1 MVHKGQDGGAVEQQ
15 PLALAGVGHI
25 GQLVRGNAQLPGQ
38 NLPVTTRLVE
48 HIHEVRVFKDV
59 LHLAGRKQVLH
70 VLCDARGNAAPLTE
84 PLPNLYRVG
93 GGLFL
98 LQEQV
103 HLVDVVAG
111 GLAGRPVDGDAV
123 PHLVLHHQHPDFFEL
138 LPQFF
143 DVIADNAVVDV
154 HVAAVVE
161 YVEGAGDVDFQRR
174 GDVLRLFLVLRP
186 QQVVQ
191 VLQNGH
197 ILRARIVEVVLIHQ
211 PHTAVNDGFL
221 HRLQPVLATHDQL
234 AQRQNEVGFQRQRAF
249 IVRIVQVQ
257 VHRVDIVGGGRRDF
271 DDLPVQALHQRRVL
285 GLRVADDDII
295 RSQQEAVGDLA
306 LGAEGF
312 AAARRTQNQAVG
324 VFQQFAV
331 HHDEVVG
338 QGVDAVVQR
347 LLAVLKK
354 LLGRERHEDGGGAG
368 SQPPLNFHL
377 VQPQRQR
384 GHQAFLLLEV
394 QPGQLAVVLLRDGA
408 GLEDVVA
415 QLAGIV
421 RRVQHQERHQEHP
434 LVAALQVL
442 QQLLGL
448 GPVGG
453 KVGGDD
459 VHVIPGADGLFLFLD
474 LAAVQV
480 GDLALHRLDGLHL
493 IHRLDVQIH
502 NEGTFHIEKIRQ
514 HTVIQFRGQNLHEAD
529 GPVLLSH
536 AELLAGA
543 ELKAGRRNKVFGGKT
558 AGSQPVPL
566 ELEGR
571 LLVHV
576 EDGVELG
583 QPSFAVQDLGGH
595 AQPLEVVQHIGLDTL
610 QTGLGGADA
619 VGLDGKGQVLG
630 LDEAVVA
637 PRQLVL
643 QHLRVLH
650 PDGVKVI
657 SLSRDGD
664 TVGEGLLGRRQVQKG
679 QLETDGAV
687 EVIEKIAPAF
697 KDGGLVLVL
706 AQLVVDVLELDGLG
720 VAAIRHLADA
730 VRPHPFIGD
739 AVLGGLFLFARAVG
753 VGNRCLDLFSFGAG
767 QLTPEFGLRL
777 CRFGLPLCL
786 YREQCHT
793 PPCRDLPAAPTRH
806 RSCWCGRGAA
816 WAG

>member
-1 MVHKGQDGGAVEQQ
+1 M
-15 PLALAGVGHI
+15 
-25 GQLVRGNAQLPGQ
+25 
-38 NLPVTTRLVE
+38 
-48 HIHEVRVFKDV
+48 
-59 LHLAGRKQVLH
+59 
-70 VLCDARGNAAPLTE
+70 
-84 PLPNLYRVG
+84 
-93 GGLFL
+93 
-98 LQEQV
+98 
-103 HLVDVVAG
+103 
-111 GLAGRPVDGDAV
+111 
-123 PHLVLHHQHPDFFEL
+123 
-138 LPQFF
+138 
-143 DVIADNAVVDV
+143 
-154 HVAAVVE
+154 
-161 YVEGAGDVDFQRR
+161 
-174 GDVLRLFLVLRP
+174 
-186 QQVVQ
+186 
-191 VLQNGH
+191 
-197 ILRARIVEVVLIHQ
+197 
-211 PHTAVNDGFL
+211 
-221 HRLQPVLATHDQL
+221 
-234 AQRQNEVGFQRQRAF
+234 
-249 IVRIVQVQ
+249 
-257 VHRVDIVGGGRRDF
+257 
-271 DDLPVQALHQRRVL
+271 
-285 GLRVADDDII
+285 
-295 RSQQEAVGDLA
+295 
-306 LGAEGF
+306 
-312 AAARRTQNQAVG
+312 
-324 VFQQFAV
+324 
-331 HHDEVVG
+331 
-338 QGVDAVVQR
+338 
-347 LLAVLKK
+347 
-354 LLGRERHEDGGGAG
+354 
-368 SQPPLNFHL
+368 
-377 VQPQRQR
+377 
-384 GHQAFLLLEV
+384 
-394 QPGQLAVVLLRDGA
+394 
-408 GLEDVVA
+408 
-415 QLAGIV
+415 
-421 RRVQHQERHQEHP
+421 
-434 LVAALQVL
+434 QVL

-543 ELKAGRRNKVFGGKT
+543 ELEAGRSDKVFGGKS

-566 ELEGR
+566 ELER
-571 LLVHV
+571 CLLVHV
-576 EDGVELG
+576 EDGVKLG
-583 QPSFAVQDLGGH
+583 QPGFAVQDLGGH

-610 QTGLGGADA
+610 QPGLGGTDA

-657 SLSRDGD
+657 PLGRDGD

-687 EVIEKIAPAF
+687 KIVEEIAPAF

-706 AQLVVDVLELDGLG
+706 AELVVDVLELDGFR

-730 VRPHPFIGD
+730 VRPHPFIGN

-753 VGNRCLDLFSFGAG
+753 AGNRCLDLFAFGAG
-767 QLTPEFGLRL
+767 QLTPGSGLRL

-786 YREQCHT
+786 CREQCHT